1 MSKSCQYQMK
11 TSYDSTYLMLP
22 RFGLLKDYPKL
33 EIGLM
38 ILNRNPD
45 NYSAEVKQ
53 GGDLYRI
60 MGEAEKASLVDKIT
74 GGLSRVSKKEI
85 ILKSIEYFSNADSN
99 LVNRLKKSI
108 LK

>member
-1 MSKSCQYQMK
+1 MPISNANN
-11 TSYDSTYLMLP
+11 L
-22 RFGLLKDYPKL
+22 RFNPFDVTKVWSLKDYPKL
-33 EIGLM
+33 KIGLM

-85 ILKSIEYFSNADSN
+85 ILKSIEYFSNADSD
-99 LVNRLKKSI
+99 LANRLKKSLLI
-108 LK
+108 

>member
-1 MSKSCQYQMK
+1 
-11 TSYDSTYLMLP
+11 
-22 RFGLLKDYPKL
+22 
-33 EIGLM
+33 M

-60 MGEAEKASLVDKIT
+60 MGEAEKARLVDKIT

-85 ILKSIEYFSNADSN
+85 ILKSIEYFSNADYD
-99 LVNRLKKSI
+99 LGNRLKKSI
-108 LK
+108 LI

>member
-1 MSKSCQYQMK
+1 
-11 TSYDSTYLMLP
+11 
-22 RFGLLKDYPKL
+22 
-33 EIGLM
+33 M

-45 NYSAEVKQ
+45 NYYAEVEQ

-85 ILKSIEYFSNADSN
+85 ILKSIEYFSNADSD
-99 LVNRLKKSI
+99 LANRLKKSLLI
-108 LK
+108 